1 MAHKIA
7 VLGGGSVY
15 AAGIVRTLVDRADE
29 MAGSHLVLE
38 DIRPERQQT
47 MLALGKNLIRARKA
61 DLKVSAT
68 LDLDE
73 ALDGADFVITC
84 FRIGGYEALNLDVAI
99 PAKYDIYGDE
109 TSGPG
114 GIFFALRTVPVVV
127 DVAHRMERLCPR
139 AFLINYANPT
149 GFVTD
154 AVRRTTSIEE
164 ISLCSGF
171 LGVAQ
176 LAEQF
181 CGYPAKDVVAI
192 TAGVNHF
199 TWLLHAYV
207 NGKDVAPEI
216 LHKINETD
224 HSSSGWPWQRS
235 VDIGR
240 AYGLTPIP
248 GGHMVDYFFRSETTA
263 RQKAEKHW
271 GSADGRT
278 VHANIWK
285 HYEELAKAKDPQFDM
300 TIPGIHHYIGSV
312 SDLAVDVVVSIA
324 TDARK
329 VVAVNLPNVGQIA
342 NLPRGDIVEGPALIG
357 AFGALPIA
365 VGDLPAA
372 VLPLT
377 EILSRSRRLAVDAAL
392 SGDKQ
397 ALLYALMSDPL
408 VDSLPKAQAMM
419 EEMLAAQAKWLPQFA
434 ARPARARRKRQ

>member
-1 MAHKIA
+1 MGHRIA

-15 AAGIVRTLVDRADE
+15 AAGIVRTLVDRAE
-29 MAGSHLVLE
+29 QMAGSSLVLE
-38 DIRPERQQT
+38 DVRPERQQT
-47 MLALGKNLIRARKA
+47 ILALGRNLIRARRA
-61 DLKVSAT
+61 DLRISAT
-68 LDLDE
+68 LDLEE

-84 FRIGGYEALNLDVAI
+84 FRIGGREALKLDVSI
-99 PAKYDIYGDE
+99 PAKYEIYGDE

-127 DVAHRMERLCPR
+127 DIARRMERLCPR

-154 AVRRTTSIEE
+154 AVRRTSSIEE
-164 ISLCSGF
+164 LSLCSGF

-176 LAEQF
+176 LVEQF
-181 CGYPAKDVVAI
+181 LGYPAKDVVAI

-207 NGKDVAPEI
+207 NGKDMAPD
-216 LHKINETD
+216 LVRKLAETD
-224 HSSSGWPWQRS
+224 HSTSGWSWQRS
-235 VDIGR
+235 VDIAR

-248 GGHMVDYFFRSETTA
+248 GGHMVDYFFRSETVA
-263 RQKAEKHW
+263 RQKEVRHW
-271 GSADGRT
+271 GLGGPGEAHS
-278 VHANIWK
+278 VVWK
-285 HYEELAKAKDPQFDM
+285 HYEELAQAEDPQFDM
-300 TIPGIHHYIGSV
+300 SIPGIHHFIGSV

-342 NLPRGDIVEGPALIG
+342 NLPHGEIVEGPALIG

-365 VGDLPAA
+365 VGNLPEA
-372 VLPLT
+372 VLPMT
-377 EILSRSRRLAVDAAL
+377 EMLSRSRKLAVDAAL

-397 ALLYALMSDPL
+397 TLLYALMSDPL
-408 VDSLPKAQAMM
+408 VDSLPKAQQLM
-419 EEMLAAQAKWLPQFA
+419 EEMLAAQAQWLPQFA
-434 ARPARARRKRQ
+434 R